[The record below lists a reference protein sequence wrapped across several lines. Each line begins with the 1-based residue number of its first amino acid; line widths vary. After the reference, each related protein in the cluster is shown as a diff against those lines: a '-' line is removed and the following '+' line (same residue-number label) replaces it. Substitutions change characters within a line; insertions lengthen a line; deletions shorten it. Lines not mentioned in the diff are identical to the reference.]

1 MFLWTPE
8 QFKRKKEE
16 KKIIKEMR
24 YYQTYLFLQSEF
36 NKNKM
41 TNLKQNLLT
50 ESNLILATD
59 INLGWKLD
67 LSMLTVSRT

>member
-1 MFLWTPE
+1 M
-8 QFKRKKEE
+8 
-16 KKIIKEMR
+16 IIKEMR
-24 YYQTYLFLQSEF
+24 YYQTYLLNSHYLIVNFSKSLKINVPFPSSC
-36 NKNKM
+36 
-41 TNLKQNLLT
+41 NLKNLLT